1 MATTTYTEISSNK
14 WRTVLVMTVFVAA
27 VIALGYVFGIALN
40 LPWLLPLA
48 IVIAIFQSFSSYWW
62 SDKVALAISGA
73 HEVDVHQAP
82 ELYRLVENLSITSG
96 LPMPRVYVVDDPSPN
111 AFATGRDPQHAALAV
126 TTGLLGKLNKAEL
139 EGVLSHE
146 MSHIG
151 NYDILLSSV
160 VVVLVGF
167 VVLLSDFFLRYTFW
181 FGGGR
186 RRSSSG
192 GDAGGQIGLILL
204 LVGIVLAIL
213 SPLFAMLIQ
222 LAISRRRELL
232 ADASGALL
240 TRNPDELADAL
251 EKITADPLSMR
262 HVNKAT
268 AHMWIASPLHDTEGK
283 TRNWFT
289 GLFDTHPDPALR
301 IARLREMAR

>member
-1 MATTTYTEISSNK
+1 MATTYTEVSSNK
-14 WRTVLVMTVFVAA
+14 WRTVAVMTLFVAV
-27 VIALGYVFGIALN
+27 VIALGYVFGVALD

-48 IVIAIFQSFSSYWW
+48 IAIAIVQSFSSYWW
-62 SDKVALAISGA
+62 SDKVALAISNA
-73 HEVDVHQAP
+73 HEVDKAAAP
-82 ELYRLVENLSITSG
+82 ELYRLVENLSIASG
-96 LPMPRVYVVDDPSPN
+96 LATPRVYIVEDPSPN
-111 AFATGRDPQHAALAV
+111 AFATGRDPQHAAIAV
-126 TTGLLGKLNKAEL
+126 TTGLLEKLNKPEL

-146 MSHIG
+146 LSHIG

-186 RRSSSG
+186 RRNSNS
-192 GDAGGQIGLILL
+192 GDAGQVGAILM
-204 LVGIVLAIL
+204 LVGIVLALL

-240 TRNPDELADAL
+240 TRNPNELADAL

-262 HVNKAT
+262 RVNKAT
-268 AHMWIASPLHDTEGK
+268 AHLWIASPLHDTTGK
-283 TRNWFT
+283 TRGWLT
-289 GLFDTHPDPALR
+289 GLFDTHPDPAVR
-301 IARLREMAR
+301 IQRLREMAG

>member
-1 MATTTYTEISSNK
+1 MANVYTNISSNK
-14 WRTVLVMTVFVAA
+14 WRTVVVMTLFVIV
-27 VIALGYVFGIALN
+27 VITLGYVFGVALD

-48 IVIAIFQSFSSYWW
+48 IVIAIVQSFSSYWW
-62 SDKVALAISGA
+62 SDKVALSISGA
-73 HEVDVHQAP
+73 HPVDKAQAP
-82 ELYRLVENLSITSG
+82 ELYRLVENLSIAAG
-96 LPMPRVYVVDDPSPN
+96 LPMPRVYIVDDPSPN
-111 AFATGRDPQHAALAV
+111 AFATGRDPQHATIAV
-126 TTGLLGKLNKAEL
+126 TTGLLDKLDKPEL

-146 MSHIG
+146 LSHIG

-192 GDAGGQIGLILL
+192 DAGQLGAILML
-204 LVGIVLAIL
+204 AGIVLALL

-240 TRNPDELADAL
+240 TRNPNELADAL
-251 EKITADPLSMR
+251 EKITADPMSMH
-262 HVNKAT
+262 HVNRAT
-268 AHMWIASPLHDTEGK
+268 AHLWIASPLHDEQGK
-283 TRNWFT
+283 TRGWMA
-289 GLFDTHPDPALR
+289 GMFDTHPDPALR
-301 IARLREMAR
+301 IKRLREMAL

>member
-14 WRTVLVMTVFVAA
+14 WRTVLVMTVFVAV
-27 VIALGYVFGIALN
+27 VIGLGYVFGVALN

-48 IVIAIFQSFSSYWW
+48 IVIAIVQSFSSYWW
-62 SDKVALAISGA
+62 SDKVALAISAA
-73 HEVDVHQAP
+73 HEVDKQRAP
-82 ELYRLVENLSITSG
+82 ELYRLVENLSIASG
-96 LPMPRVYVVDDPSPN
+96 LPMPRVYIVDDPSPN
-111 AFATGRDPQHAALAV
+111 AFATGRDPQHAAIAV
-126 TTGLLGKLNKAEL
+126 TTGLLTKLTKPEL
-139 EGVLSHE
+139 EGVLAHELSHV
-146 MSHIG
+146 G

-186 RRSSSG
+186 RRSSSSG
-192 GDAGGQIGLILL
+192 GDSGQAGAILL
-204 LVGIVLAIL
+204 VVGIVLALL

-240 TRNPDELADAL
+240 TRNPNELADAL
-251 EKITADPLSMR
+251 EKITADPISMR
-262 HVNKAT
+262 TTNKAT
-268 AHMWIASPLHDTEGK
+268 AHLWIASPLHDENGK
-283 TRNWFT
+283 TRGWLA
-289 GLFDTHPDPALR
+289 GLFDTHPDPAVR
-301 IARLREMAR
+301 IERLREMAR